1 MDLQNFAT
9 VIPIIIICYVVGL
22 FFKNLKDFP
31 DAMIPIVVSIVG
43 GIIAVPGMY
52 IIPEF
57 PATDV
62 ITAIAV
68 GVASGLSSVGIN
80 QLYKQSKKEE
90 L

>member
-9 VIPIIIICYVVGL
+9 VVPIIIICYVVGL
-22 FFKNLKDFP
+22 FFKNLKNFP

-52 IIPEF
+52 IMS
-57 PATDV
+57 AVSGTGV
-62 ITAIAV
+62 ITASAV
-68 GVASGLSSVGIN
+68 GGASGLSSVGVN